1 MARNVY
7 GDGYQYYHGK
17 CCVFISHQQND
28 KPAARLIANYLL
40 SCGIDVYFDE
50 YDRNI
55 NRSYPLSIVN
65 AIKAGLQKS
74 THLMCLLSENAMK
87 SKWIPWEVGYGYNH
101 NVFCVKL
108 KEIAFSSLPEYLQV
122 VPVYSGYEALDV
134 AIRNMRRTNNI
145 YEGQVSTFSNYSHPL
160 SSIMYG
166 NVNIR

>member
-65 AIKAGLQKS
+65 AIKA
-74 THLMCLLSENAMK
+74 CLLYTSP
-87 SKWIPWEVGYGYNH
+87 SPR
-101 NVFCVKL
+101 
-108 KEIAFSSLPEYLQV
+108 
-122 VPVYSGYEALDV
+122 D
-134 AIRNMRRTNNI
+134 
-145 YEGQVSTFSNYSHPL
+145 
-160 SSIMYG
+160 
-166 NVNIR
+166 